1 MTYKPTDHPDYDALR
16 AVARKLTS
24 AMIQQRARDSL
35 RHAVSAEMLEGQG
48 ISPMK
53 PSGYYYDESSFYQ
66 TYLQHRLNGLTDDE
80 IQQASEA
87 SNRA

>member
-16 AVARKLTS
+16 AVARSLTT
-24 AMIQQRARDSL
+24 AMIEQRARDSL
-35 RHAVSAEMLEGQG
+35 RAAVSVEMLEGQG
-48 ISPMK
+48 VTPAK